1 MANGGAYTESGRIA
15 TRWGNNARMERIAPR
30 EALHRH
36 FGHAAFRTGQEDVV
50 RAALSGRDVLAV
62 MPTGSG
68 KSIGYQLPALLL
80 DGLTLV
86 VSPLIS
92 LMKDQVDELSRKGI
106 AAAALHSLASPSER
120 RHAES
125 AMRAGRL
132 HLLYVAPERFAS
144 ASFRRL
150 LAETPIARFAV
161 DEAHCVSEWGHDFRP
176 DYRMLG
182 DAAAACRRA
191 DGAAGRPPVLAFTAT
206 ATPEV
211 RDDIVALL
219 GLSEPA
225 VFVAGFD
232 RPNLRLEVRRVSG
245 EIEKRRIL
253 PELVGTGRALVY
265 AATRKST
272 ERAAEA
278 LRAAGRSA
286 ETYHAGMDDAGRTR
300 VQERFANGSL
310 PIVCA
315 TNAFGMGIDRPDVE
329 AVIHFEI
336 PGSLEA
342 YYQEIG
348 RGGRDG
354 RRADCTLL
362 WNYVDVRTRKFLIE
376 QSDESAST
384 EARRALDR
392 KKLERMVGYAD
403 SSSCYRATILAYFGE
418 RDSPRACGG
427 CGNCERRRALSD
439 EELLRLRKILSGV
452 ARGGQRWGR
461 RRIAAMLTGR
471 IEGLPDSLT
480 ALSTT
485 GILAG
490 ESEKAVGDWID
501 AAIGANLLAATDD
514 AYRTLSLTHA
524 GREVMA
530 GRDAQVALTP
540 PASPAPRAPRHRES
554 KALAAAARA
563 AAATEPA
570 EHADPARIEALR
582 EWRRAEAARRAVP
595 AFVILHDRTL
605 AAVAVAR
612 PATLSALAA
621 IPGIGPAKLEA
632 YGQAILELL
641 HGAAS

>member
-1 MANGGAYTESGRIA
+1 M
-15 TRWGNNARMERIAPR
+15 
-30 EALHRH
+30 
-36 FGHAAFRTGQEDVV
+36 
-50 RAALSGRDVLAV
+50 
-62 MPTGSG
+62 
-68 KSIGYQLPALLL
+68 
-80 DGLTLV
+80 
-86 VSPLIS
+86 
-92 LMKDQVDELSRKGI
+92 
-106 AAAALHSLASPSER
+106 
-120 RHAES
+120 
-125 AMRAGRL
+125 
-132 HLLYVAPERFAS
+132 
-144 ASFRRL
+144 
-150 LAETPIARFAV
+150 
-161 DEAHCVSEWGHDFRP
+161 
-176 DYRMLG
+176 
-182 DAAAACRRA
+182 
-191 DGAAGRPPVLAFTAT
+191 
-206 ATPEV
+206 
-211 RDDIVALL
+211 
-219 GLSEPA
+219 
-225 VFVAGFD
+225 
-232 RPNLRLEVRRVSG
+232 RRVSG

-300 VQERFANGSL
+300 VQERFADGSL

-329 AVIHFEI
+329 AVVHFEI

-384 EARRALDR
+384 AARRALDL

-418 RDSPRACGG
+418 RDAPRACGG

-514 AYRTLSLTHA
+514 AYRTLSLTRA

-540 PASPAPRAPRHRES
+540 PASPAPRAPRRRTS
-554 KALAAAARA
+554 KVLAAAARA
-563 AAATEPA
+563 ATAGPVTETA
-570 EHADPARIEALR
+570 EPADPARIEALR

-605 AAVAVAR
+605 AAVAMAR

-632 YGQAILELL
+632 YGQAILDLL